1 MTKTEFYQKYGS
13 YLEEVTQDNAEY
25 GDHLILHPEEI
36 HLAKKY
42 LEEGLTIVLF
52 TKQKMVRILSMYHSH
67 AISVPSH
74 TSTGI
79 TPSMFLFDNKN

>member
-1 MTKTEFYQKYGS
+1 MTKTEFYQKYGN

-42 LEEGLTIVLF
+42 LEEGLTIV
-52 TKQKMVRILSMYHSH
+52 
-67 AISVPSH
+67 SVHETEDGEDFVDVSQPCDFGTQPYKYGYYAVNVS
-74 TSTGI
+74 I
-79 TPSMFLFDNKN
+79 RQ

>member
-1 MTKTEFYQKYGS
+1 MTKAEFYQKYGS

-42 LEEGLTIVLF
+42 LEEGLTIVSVHETEDGEDF
-52 TKQKMVRILSMYHSH
+52 VD
-67 AISVPSH
+67 ISQPCDFGPQPYKYGYYAVNVS
-74 TSTGI
+74 I
-79 TPSMFLFDNKN
+79 RQ